1 MPRKNTRNAMAIM
14 MAFIAVIIMLVGTA
28 ISYYIATQIEGK
40 FVLELFVLPEF
51 VSVLSG
57 MILLGFSEIIQILH
71 DTRENSDDVEDS
83 LSDIKSENIEII
95 RLLSEIK
102 ENTSKK
108 CEN

>member
-1 MPRKNTRNAMAIM
+1 MRRKNTRNAMAIIM
-14 MAFIAVIIMLVGTA
+14 SIIAVIIMLVGTA
-28 ISYYIATQIEGK
+28 ISYYMATSIEGK

-51 VSVLSG
+51 ISVLSG

-83 LSDIKSENIEII
+83 LSDIIEENVEII
-95 RLLSEIK
+95 KLLSEIR

-108 CEN
+108 YEN